1 MEIKKVVEL
10 LQALEPETLK
20 PTSYLTTIK
29 TMMNFYQV
37 IPMI

>member
-10 LQALEPETLK
+10 LHAPETRD
-20 PTSYLTTIK
+20 PTADVIFDNYK